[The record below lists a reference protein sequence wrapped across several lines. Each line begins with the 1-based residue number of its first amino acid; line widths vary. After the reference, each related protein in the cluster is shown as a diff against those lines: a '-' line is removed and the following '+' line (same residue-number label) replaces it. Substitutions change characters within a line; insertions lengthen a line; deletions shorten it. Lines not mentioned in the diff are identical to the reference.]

1 MSDKQDVWLWLR
13 ERRQQLCQ
21 EATEDVSY
29 DEHVRH
35 VDFIALTSRAAG
47 YHTPS
52 PPPDEWKRRYDLL
65 RK

>member
-1 MSDKQDVWLWLR
+1 MDTNKAGFSVPNDMCV
-13 ERRQQLCQ
+13 LCQ